1 MNFKEFVRMYY
12 PEIPVSDLYLSLIER
27 VGRGEKIISIFPR
40 VEGKSRIIKAWVE
53 YDSISSN

>member
-1 MNFKEFVRMYY
+1 MNFKEFIRMYY

-27 VGRGEKIISIFPR
+27 VGKGEKIISIFPR
-40 VEGKSRIIKAWVE
+40 VEDKSRIIKAWVE